1 MTTNYETCHLC
12 QDQGEFLCSSC
23 HNPSCGKHSKFRIVC
38 SHCIPQRTCHYT
50 LREATCDDAKAI
62 KELVLLFW
70 GDPIQLMFNQS
81 YTVPDEPAFVAV
93 DKEQVIG
100 FLSYTNF
107 GEDAV
112 LIVALGVQPRYQGCG
127 IGHSLI
133 QKAEDYA
140 KSQFRDQLL
149 VVTSNDDLPALAFYQ
164 RQGFQ
169 LFEVI
174 PDVIAQKL
182 GGMYNGIGN
191 IPIRD
196 ELRLR
201 KQLNKSK

>member
-1 MTTNYETCHLC
+1 
-12 QDQGEFLCSSC
+12 
-23 HNPSCGKHSKFRIVC
+23 
-38 SHCIPQRTCHYT
+38 
-50 LREATCDDAKAI
+50 
-62 KELVLLFW
+62 
-70 GDPIQLMFNQS
+70 MFNQL

-100 FLSYTNF
+100 FLNYTNF
-107 GEDAV
+107 GQDAV
-112 LIVALGVQPRYQGCG
+112 LIVALGVQPLYQGCG
-127 IGHSLI
+127 IGRALI
-133 QKAEDYA
+133 QTAEDYA
-140 KSQFRDQLL
+140 KSQSRDQLL

-182 GGMYNGIGN
+182 GGLYNGIGN